1 MASSQPTGVHYALVI
16 FVLLTIV
23 CGVFWILNNK
33 WLTEAKAEAS
43 RAREE
48 QKKATDGMNKLLTQA
63 TELKRVLGI
72 TLDDIGDDESNS
84 NTVRG
89 HIRGRLNQQVGD
101 LGATTYEDLLVKL
114 QAAIKNVSEARDNLQ
129 KQLLTEQETF
139 QNKINEMQG
148 QIAEQKRARDVAD
161 TGKSE
166 AVKIQQEELTSKLNE
181 LTEERR
187 ELAKT
192 QTALDELQAKF
203 DGFRKRSG
211 QEIDNLRLL
220 NKSLTQALDAARQQS
235 FEIPD
240 GQIVKVDAVTRKVW
254 IDKGSNDGLRPRTTF
269 SVYNKDHSGV
279 GRGAAAGAKGPEDVK
294 GSIEI
299 TRVEDR
305 LSEARIVDED
315 LQRPMT
321 PGDPIFSPI
330 WSAGRGEAFSFVGV
344 ADLDGDGKS
353 DIDLINELVANAG
366 ATIDNLVDE
375 KGRLFINGT
384 LSEGVDPRVTER
396 TKFLV
401 KGKIPDLSTARDI
414 EQQNEIQRMN
424 ELMSSLEK
432 QAYER
437 GVRVISLSDFLS
449 FVGYKPQKRLFV
461 PGGDVPYN
469 LRAGS
474 RKASTDRDL
483 NRLRSSG
490 GETSGAFS
498 GDKKQK
504 PKSFSGG
511 ETSRSR

>member
-1 MASSQPTGVHYALVI
+1 MASSKPTGVHYALVI

-33 WLTEAKAEAS
+33 WLTEAKTEAT

-48 QKKATDGMNKLLTQA
+48 QKKATDGLNRLLTQT
-63 TELKRVLGI
+63 TELKRILGI
-72 TLDDIGDDESNS
+72 TLDDLGDDESNS

-89 HIRGRLNQQVGD
+89 HIRGRLNQQAGD
-101 LGATTYEDLLVKL
+101 VGATNYEDLLVKL
-114 QAAIKNVSEARDNLQ
+114 QAALKNATETRDDLQ
-129 KQLLTEQETF
+129 RKLVTEQETF
-139 QNKINEMQG
+139 QNKINEMLG

-161 TGKSE
+161 SGKSE
-166 AVKIQQEELTSKLNE
+166 AVKTHEEEIAAKRNE

-187 ELAKT
+187 KLAQT
-192 QTALDELQAKF
+192 ETALDELQAKF
-203 DGFRKRSG
+203 DTFRKRTA

-220 NKSLTQALDAARQQS
+220 NKSLTQALDAAKQVS

-254 IDKGSNDGLRPRTTF
+254 IDRGANDGLRPRTTF
-269 SVYNKDHSGV
+269 SVYAKEHSGV
-279 GRGAAAGAKGPEDVK
+279 GRAAAAGAKGPEDVK

-305 LSEARIVDED
+305 LAEARIVDED

-321 PGDPIFSPI
+321 PGDPVYSPI

-353 DIDLINELVANAG
+353 DLDLINELVANAG
-366 ATIDNLVDE
+366 ASIDNLVDE
-375 KGRLFINGT
+375 KGRLFIDGKLT
-384 LSEGVDPRVTER
+384 DGAEPKITER

-401 KGKIPDLSTARDI
+401 KGKIPDLATARDV

-432 QAYER
+432 QAFER
-437 GVRVISLSDFLS
+437 GVRLISLSDFLS

-474 RKASTDRDL
+474 RKPSTDRDF

-511 ETSRSR
+511 ETSKSR